1 MKHYIEQLP
10 LLSYESGVKH
20 HEYTPLLPISNDVPL
35 HLELSMLDLYAYDT
49 TVHYSSNLV
58 SNITMKLN
66 SDMQNEAQ
74 WCNDQDM
81 VLILKN
87 RSPCLLVQTVVNPG
101 AHEG

>member
-1 MKHYIEQLP
+1 MP

-20 HEYTPLLPISNDVPL
+20 HEYTPPPPPLPISNDVPL
-35 HLELSMLDLYAYDT
+35 HLELSMSDLYAYDT